1 MQSPNLLLP
10 SAYEPKMTTTRR
22 SDLQKEAQSLLL
34 QYAFFRWE
42 NAVVIAGSLLLTVLY
57 RRPIPGWPAWG
68 WLLLGVIGVAVIV
81 YSSLTDAQANA
92 KILVDLMQQEFNAKE
107 IRDEKLRQEVEKG
120 MEYQRR
126 IEQQIQS
133 QRPGILRDR
142 LEDTAGQ
149 LTDWVA
155 NIFALAKRLDAY
167 KQDSLLARERAS
179 VPKEVETLEARLKLE
194 GNQQIRQQM
203 SDVLAGKRTQLEA
216 LQALHTRMHQ
226 AQLQMDQS
234 LTALAT
240 VYSQVQLVDAQ
251 DIASGQTE
259 RLRSDIQDQVNRLN
273 DLVASINDVY
283 NYRTEGL
290 G

>member
-1 MQSPNLLLP
+1 
-10 SAYEPKMTTTRR
+10 MTSTTR

-42 NAVVIAGSLLLTVLY
+42 NAVVIAGAMLLTVLY

-68 WLLLGVIGVAVIV
+68 WLLLGVIGVTVIV
-81 YSSLTDAQANA
+81 YSSLTDADANA

-107 IRDEKLRQEVEKG
+107 IRDEKLRQDVEKG

-167 KQDSLLARERAS
+167 KQDTLLARERAA
-179 VPKEVETLEARLKLE
+179 VPKELETMEARLKLE
-194 GNQQIRQQM
+194 GNEQIRQQM
-203 SDVLAGKRTQLEA
+203 AQVVAGKRTQLEA

-240 VYSQVQLVDAQ
+240 VYSQVRLVDAQ

-259 RLRSDIQDQVNRLN
+259 RLRSDIQEQVNRLN